1 MNRTVTGVLALMAL
15 ASLTLAPPALGAT
28 EAPPSAPTNVT
39 VAWEDIAPL
48 PCCST
53 ARAVRVSWQETGA
66 HPDRVCQDAGFG
78 SYCVE
83 TTAEQPNTVVMQ
95 ADRFS
100 ESAAT
105 RVSVQVLGPAAS
117 EFGYSEVFDT
127 QRLAPPT
134 FTNISPWVDG
144 RLLLTWKPGPAPVDS
159 TPNDPLDLSKPS
171 YRQVS
176 FNGDIFTYGP
186 LMSATSL
193 VISAPSGGLVS
204 VVADE
209 WGFTAPTFEEMIN
222 VWDSHPHARIPTT
235 STYVQSTVVSGAVT
249 SDPWICYGHPPYC
262 APGSDPPAGRSTPS
276 PGRRVIL
283 QGRNATTSAWYT
295 VTSTLSG
302 TGGTY
307 RFSVHSPGTRQ
318 YRVLVTGASKPPSA
332 DAKAAG
338 VSRVVRTVSVNRVLS
353 ARFDDPY
360 VRVGQR
366 VTARLTM
373 AVPSRVRTTLQR
385 WNGATWVNVK
395 YVYLTRGTGS
405 YTFTATRHGV
415 VGWRF
420 VIPSTTAPTGL
431 PVAGTSSKPFYFK
444 AT

>member
-1 MNRTVTGVLALMAL
+1 MSRTVTGVLGFVAV
-15 ASLTLAPPALGAT
+15 ASLTLASPAVGAT
-28 EAPPSAPTNVT
+28 EPPPSAPTNVT
-39 VAWEDIAPL
+39 VAWEAITPL

-53 ARAVRVSWQETGA
+53 ARAVRVSWQESEA
-66 HPDRVCQDAGFG
+66 QPDRVCQDSGPA

-83 TTAEQPNTVVMQ
+83 TTADEPNTVVMQ
-95 ADRFS
+95 ADKFS
-100 ESAAT
+100 QSAST
-105 RVSVQVLGPAAS
+105 RVSVQALGAPAS
-117 EFGYSEVFDT
+117 EVAYSAVFDT
-127 QRLAPPT
+127 QRLAAPT
-134 FTNISPWVDG
+134 FTNIAPWVDG
-144 RLLLTWKPGPAPVDS
+144 RLLLTWKPGPAPVDT

-176 FNGDIFTYGP
+176 FNGDFFMYGP
-186 LMSATSL
+186 LLTATSL
-193 VISAPSGGLVS
+193 VISAPQGGLVS

-209 WGFTAPTFEEMIN
+209 WGFTAPTFEDLIN
-222 VWDSHPHARIPTT
+222 VWDTQPHAKIPTT
-235 STYVQSTVVSGAVT
+235 STYGQSTVVSGAVT
-249 SDPWICYGHPPYC
+249 SDPWICYGSPPYC
-262 APGSDPPAGRSTPS
+262 APGSDPPAARSTPS
-276 PGRRVIL
+276 PGRRVVL
-283 QGRNATTSAWYT
+283 QGRNTTTSAWYT

-318 YRVLVTGASKPPSA
+318 YRVLVTGVSKPPSS

-338 VSRVVRTVSVNRVLS
+338 VSAVVRTVAVNRVVS

-360 VRVGQR
+360 VKVGQR

-385 WNGATWVNVK
+385 WNGSTWVNVK

-405 YTFTATRHGV
+405 YTFTATRRGV

-420 VIPSTTAPTGL
+420 VIPATTAPSGL
-431 PVAGTSSKPFYFK
+431 PVAGTSSKPFYDK